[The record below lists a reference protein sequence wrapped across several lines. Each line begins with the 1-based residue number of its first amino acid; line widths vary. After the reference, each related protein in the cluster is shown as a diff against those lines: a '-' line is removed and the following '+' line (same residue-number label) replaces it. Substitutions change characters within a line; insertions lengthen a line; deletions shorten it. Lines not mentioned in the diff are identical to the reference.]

1 MKMIVDLS
9 NYATKSDL
17 QNISVD
23 ASNFATKTNLNDLKT
38 KLY

>member
-1 MKMIVDLS
+1 MIVDLS

-23 ASNFATKTNLNDLKT
+23 ASNFAAKTNLNDLKT

>member
-23 ASNFATKTNLNDLKT
+23 ASNFAAKTNLNDLKT

>member
-1 MKMIVDLS
+1 MIVDLS